1 MSRSGTHVRDLWVP
15 LGVAAAIVAFAMIFP
30 AVAAPQTGAA
40 DPAAVARVKADKR
53 DCVGCNLQ
61 GADLSHFCVK
71 GGNLT
76 GANFDRVK
84 AHYMCMS
91 QANFTRVTFRG
102 ADLTGANLANSNLTD
117 ADLTGAKLEITSLK
131 GADLSRAKGLT
142 QAQIDVACSDSA
154 TKLPAGLIARTCI

>member
-1 MSRSGTHVRDLWVP
+1 VRDLWVP

-30 AVAAPQTGAA
+30 AVAAPLQA

-117 ADLTGAKLEITSLK
+117 ADLTGARLEITSLK
-131 GADLSRAKGLT
+131 GADLSHAKGLT
-142 QAQIDVACSDSA
+142 QAQVDTACSDSA
-154 TKLPAGLIARTCI
+154 TRLPAGLIARTCI